1 MGIAIGMR
9 LFMTGRAL
17 GHAANVVQS
26 SGLRCRHD
34 AKFSCGAFDATVST
48 QFGCDRIASNHRHH
62 TIDCRGIGRMPFFS
76 AGSQPFAKC
85 DARHNLWN
93 FSEHSRIG
101 WIKFGRFQLQI
112 VSNRRKDIGLTIKNR
127 HKITASDVSQKWK
140 YFVTNA
146 IPQKE
151 RVCIAGIE
159 KRFNPFDLTN
169 SFGVGPSQ
177 IEDRVT
183 EAGANRGQAIGA
195 RTSQQIDDHRL
206 GPIIARVTK
215 RSIRA
220 EHCMPGRPRAGFKVR
235 ASFDDHHLGT
245 KSGTNSFSD
254 CSHAIRFG
262 FGAGTQPVIDMHR
275 SDVAT

>member
-1 MGIAIGMR
+1 M
-9 LFMTGRAL
+9 
-17 GHAANVVQS
+17 
-26 SGLRCRHD
+26 
-34 AKFSCGAFDATVST
+34 AF
-48 QFGCDRIASNHRHH
+48 FG
-62 TIDCRGIGRMPFFS
+62 T
-76 AGSQPFAKC
+76 GSQPFAKC

-112 VSNRRKDIGLTIKNR
+112 VSNRRKDIGLTIKNW
-127 HKITASDVSQKWK
+127 HKITAGDVGQKWK
-140 YFVTNA
+140 DFVTDA
-146 IPQKE
+146 IPHE
-151 RVCIAGIE
+151 HRVGIAGIE
-159 KRFNPFDLTN
+159 KRFNPFDLTDP
-169 SFGVGPSQ
+169 FGVGPSQ
-177 IEDRVT
+177 IEHRVT
-183 EAGANRGQAIGA
+183 EAGADGGQAVRA

-235 ASFDDHHLGT
+235 ASFDDHRLGT

-275 SDVAT
+275 GDLAT